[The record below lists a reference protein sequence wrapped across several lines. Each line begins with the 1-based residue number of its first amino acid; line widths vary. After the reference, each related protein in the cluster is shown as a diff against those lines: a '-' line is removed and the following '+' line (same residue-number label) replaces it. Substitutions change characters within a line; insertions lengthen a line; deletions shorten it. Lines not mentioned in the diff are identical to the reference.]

1 MPRKAKEKIE
11 ELNIIENEEKVKKVA
26 TKKSTK
32 TEKVTDVKESKN
44 TKRKVAKSV
53 DSETVEKTTTKSVKS
68 KTDAKSK
75 SVSSKSTSKT
85 KASTTKSKSAEKVAK
100 TATKSKSTKPS
111 SKSKINSLTTV
122 IPAATEYYDLP
133 FRYNQTV
140 VKILAQTPNTLFIYW
155 DISDEDRNSYVQK
168 YGKDFF
174 NHTRPYLFIT
184 NTTMNYTFEVEIND
198 FANSWYLHIND
209 ANCEYKV
216 ELKRK
221 FIVNSSDLTNSNIGN
236 SSVENFSYNFEPY
249 YANDYLYITSSN
261 SLEMPNDKILFD
273 KLGNTVFFR
282 NTKTNILERKDISSI
297 SFLQKIGKVYNIYDL
312 YKEIYQ
318 DELVSD
324 EFGLNLPSSN
334 SSTFK

>member
-11 ELNIIENEEKVKKVA
+11 ELNNIENEKKVKKSIIKKA
-26 TKKSTK
+26 TKVDVDKS
-32 TEKVTDVKESKN
+32 DISKN
-44 TKRKVAKSV
+44 TKSPKKDKMNTLEKSDAKTSKV
-53 DSETVEKTTTKSVKS
+53 KTTTKSKTTS
-68 KTDAKSK
+68 KTKSSTSSKAVKTTAKSK
-75 SVSSKSTSKT
+75 STNVSSKSK
-85 KASTTKSKSAEKVAK
+85 
-100 TATKSKSTKPS
+100 
-111 SKSKINSLTTV
+111 NNLTQV

-133 FRYNQTV
+133 FRYNETV

-155 DISDEDRNSYVQK
+155 DISDEDRNLYIEK

-174 NHTRPYLFIT
+174 ENTRPYLFIT

-216 ELKRK
+216 ELRRK
-221 FIVNSSDLTNSNIGN
+221 FIVNSSNVFSDNSF
-236 SSVENFSYNFEPY
+236 ENTSTKFGSYQ
-249 YANDYLYITSSN
+249 ANDYLYITSSN

-273 KLGNTVFFR
+273 KLGSTVFFR
-282 NTKTNILERKDISSI
+282 NTKTSILERKDISSI

-324 EFGLNLPSSN
+324 EFGLNLPSS
-334 SSTFK
+334 SSSSFKL